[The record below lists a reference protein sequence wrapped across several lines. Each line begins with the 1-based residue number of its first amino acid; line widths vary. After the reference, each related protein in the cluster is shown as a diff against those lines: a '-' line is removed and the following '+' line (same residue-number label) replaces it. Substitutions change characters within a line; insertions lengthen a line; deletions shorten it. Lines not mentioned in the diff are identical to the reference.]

1 MNLSEI
7 YKKFPT
13 QKECIDYLEKIR
25 WKGEP
30 TCPYCQSKKN
40 HAAPAELRYF
50 CHDCK
55 RSFSVKVGT
64 IFDDTRLE
72 LQKWFLAICLIL
84 NAKKGISSRQLAR
97 DLGVTKDTAWS
108 MQMRI
113 RIALTETP
121 SLLLGVVEMDETYI
135 GARTPRKTSK
145 DKDDDGN
152 YPKLPRGRG
161 TSKTPVVG
169 MVERGGRVIAKQ
181 QKELKFSDL
190 KKTADAHID
199 FENTILMTDD
209 YRGYIPFKNFLTH
222 QSVNHSQ
229 KQWANGLIHTNTIE
243 SFWAILKRGITG
255 QYHHL
260 SDKYLNRYI
269 TEFCFKYNNRKTQD
283 VFDLVLTNALGA

>member
-7 YKKFPT
+7 YEKFPT
-13 QKECIDYLEKIR
+13 QKECVEYLEKIR
-25 WKGEP
+25 WKEQP
-30 TCPYCQSKKN
+30 ICPYCKSIKN
-40 HAAPAELRYF
+40 HASPLELRHF
-50 CHDCK
+50 CHTCK
-55 RSFSVKVGT
+55 TSFSVKVGT
-64 IFDDTRLE
+64 IFDDTRLP
-72 LQKWFLAICLIL
+72 LQKWFLAITLIL

-113 RIALTETP
+113 RNAMTETP

-135 GARTPRKTSK
+135 GARKPRKTSK

-152 YPKLPRGRG
+152 YPKFPRGRG

-169 MVERGGRVIAKQ
+169 MVERGGKVKAMKHT
-181 QKELKFSDL
+181 ELKFADL
-190 KKTADAHID
+190 KKTAETHID
-199 FENTILMTDD
+199 FENTVLMTDD
-209 YRGYIPFKNFLTH
+209 YRGYIPFKHLLNH

-283 VFDLVLTNALGA
+283 VFNLVLTNALGA